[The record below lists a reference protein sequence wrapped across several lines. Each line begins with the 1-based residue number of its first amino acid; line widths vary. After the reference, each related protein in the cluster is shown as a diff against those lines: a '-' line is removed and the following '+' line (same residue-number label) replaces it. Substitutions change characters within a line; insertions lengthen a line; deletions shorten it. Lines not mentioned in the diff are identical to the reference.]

1 MHSIRLP
8 LACLLV
14 GLSSLAA
21 AQDDIAGTWSGMLPA
36 GPDTTLEIHFVVSR
50 DAAGGYS
57 TVLTSPNPGGIQDLP
72 ATSTSFSDGQLVIAV
87 DDLAG
92 RYEGTVA
99 NGRISGEWF
108 QQGSGIPLELVPY
121 VESVLSAAAK
131 DQLRGSWVGELTIQT
146 LTLAIVF
153 RFEDNDAGEFVGF
166 LDSPDQGANGI
177 PVANIRLDDGAL
189 SFEVPQIAGGYAG
202 TVSADAMEFL
212 RYLPKNR
219 LRVVLFNCNGIIF

>member
-1 MHSIRLP
+1 MNRSHYVTTGVAIMHSIRLP

-36 GPDTTLEIHFVVSR
+36 GPDTTLEIHFVLSR

-57 TVLTSPNPGGIQDLP
+57 TVLTSPNPGGIQDLL

-99 NGRISGEWF
+99 NGRISGEC
-108 QQGSGIPLELVPY
+108 S
-121 VESVLSAAAK
+121 SKAA
-131 DQLRGSWVGELTIQT
+131 
-146 LTLAIVF
+146 VF
-153 RFEDNDAGEFVGF
+153 RSNSCPTSSRCCPLPRRISCAAPG
-166 LDSPDQGANGI
+166 S
-177 PVANIRLDDGAL
+177 
-189 SFEVPQIAGGYAG
+189 
-202 TVSADAMEFL
+202 VS
-212 RYLPKNR
+212 
-219 LRVVLFNCNGIIF
+219 